1 MQGFCHHCGSAVLS
15 AAAFCHVCG
24 TAVPEAAR
32 AEAIHVTPHARA
44 AAHAR
49 MGNTDDAIAGYM
61 DIIAHQPEDA
71 DAYVALA
78 ALRLTAREGAEA
90 ESLLREAL
98 ALDPT
103 HAVAWAYLGAL
114 LLERAAVDESEEAFS
129 VALVPGPEEFL
140 VRLKRGEAHLRL
152 GRTYDALQELTHA
165 VMLPPPDIQVGAYAR
180 TLLAATRQQASRGIA
195 RTVGTVN
202 EVGGAGR
209 PRIEQPRR
217 FVRWRAAR
225 RAGAME
231 VETEMEKRMRA

>member
-1 MQGFCHHCGSAVLS
+1 MKGFCAHCGSAVLP

-24 TAVPEAAR
+24 TALPEGAHADAA
-32 AEAIHVTPHARA
+32 HVSPHARA

-49 MGNTDDAIAGYM
+49 IGNMDEAVAGYM

-78 ALRLTAREGAEA
+78 ALRLVAREGGEA

-114 LLERAAVDESEEAFS
+114 LLERAAVDESEDAFS
-129 VALVPGPEEFL
+129 VALTHGPEEFL

-165 VMLPPPDIQVGAYAR
+165 VMLSPPDVHVGAYAR

-195 RTVGTVN
+195 RTVG
-202 EVGGAGR
+202 EAGGAGK
-209 PRIEQPRR
+209 PRIVQPRR

-225 RAGAME
+225 RADAME
-231 VETEMEKRMRA
+231 TAMETEKRMRA

>member
-1 MQGFCHHCGSAVLS
+1 MKSFCHHCGSAVLP

-24 TAVPEAAR
+24 TAVPEGAR
-32 AEAIHVTPHARA
+32 AGAAHVSPHARA
-44 AAHAR
+44 AALAR
-49 MGNTDDAIAGYM
+49 IGNMDEAVIGYL

-78 ALRLTAREGAEA
+78 ALRLVAREGAEA

-114 LLERAAVDESEEAFS
+114 LLERAAVDESEDAFS
-129 VALVPGPEEFL
+129 VALAHGPEEFL

-165 VMLPPPDIQVGAYAR
+165 VMLPPPDAQVAAYAR

-195 RTVGTVN
+195 RTLGDVS
-202 EVGGAGR
+202 GAGK
-209 PRIEQPRR
+209 PRTEQPRR

-225 RAGAME
+225 RADAMK
-231 VETEMEKRMRA
+231 TEMETEKRMRA